1 MFMQQ
6 NMNKSAM
13 QKGLII
19 GAMVSLKFIL
29 GIFGSTALSA
39 IGFLI
44 SILVI
49 VVLYLFA
56 KKYRD
61 EENEGFITYG
71 QGFSFIFRTYLY
83 GGIIGSLVI
92 FIYAGLI
99 EPEYLSGMTNEVL
112 KMYDAMN
119 FPVDEDMISMVE
131 TIYKPAPFAF
141 LNIFSS
147 AIVGAFWGLILAAFI
162 KKEKSIFEQ

>member
-1 MFMQQ
+1 MQQ

-13 QKGLII
+13 VKGLII

-29 GIFGSTALSA
+29 GIFGTTALSTL
-39 IGFLI
+39 GFLI
-44 SILVI
+44 SILI
-49 VVLYLFA
+49 VVALYVFA

-61 EENEGFITYG
+61 EENEGFMTYG
-71 QGFSFIFRTYLY
+71 EGFSYIFRTYFY

-92 FIYAGLI
+92 LLYTGLI
-99 EPEYLSGMTNEVL
+99 DPEYLSGMINDVL

-119 FPVDEDMISMVE
+119 FPVDDNMISMVE
-131 TIYKPAPFAF
+131 TIYKPAPFA
-141 LNIFSS
+141 LMNVFSS
-147 AIVGAFWGLILAAFI
+147 AIVGAFWGLILAAFV

>member
-1 MFMQQ
+1 MQQ

-13 QKGLII
+13 LKGLII

-29 GIFGSTALSA
+29 GVFGSTALSV

-49 VVLYLFA
+49 VALYMFA

-61 EENEGFITYG
+61 EEYEGFMTYG
-71 QGFSFIFRTYLY
+71 EGFSYIFRTYFY
-83 GGIIGSLVI
+83 GSIISSLVVLI
-92 FIYAGLI
+92 YTAFIN
-99 EPEYLSGMTNEVL
+99 PEYLSGMTNEVF
-112 KMYDAMN
+112 KIYDAMN
-119 FPVDEDMISMVE
+119 FPVDEDMINMVE
-131 TIYKPAPFAF
+131 TIYKPAPFAL

>member
-1 MFMQQ
+1 
-6 NMNKSAM
+6 M

-29 GIFGSTALSA
+29 SIFGSTALSA

-44 SILVI
+44 SILV
-49 VVLYLFA
+49 VVALFMFT

-61 EENEGFITYG
+61 EENEGFMTYG
-71 QGFSFIFRTYLY
+71 QGFSYIFRTYLY
-83 GGIIGSLVI
+83 GAILGSLVI
-92 FIYAGLI
+92 LVYTSFIQ
-99 EPEYLSGMTNEVL
+99 PDYLTGMTNDVF
-112 KMYDAMN
+112 KMYDSMN
-119 FPVDEDMISMVE
+119 ISIDENMMNLVE
-131 TIYKPAPFAF
+131 TIYKPTPFA
-141 LNIFSS
+141 LMNVFSS

>member
-1 MFMQQ
+1 MQQ

-13 QKGLII
+13 LKGLII

-29 GIFGSTALSA
+29 GVFGSTALSV

-49 VVLYLFA
+49 VALYMFA

-61 EENEGFITYG
+61 EENEGFMTYG
-71 QGFSFIFRTYLY
+71 EGFSCIFRTYFY

-92 FIYAGLI
+92 LLYTAFIN
-99 EPEYLSGMTNEVL
+99 PEYLSGMTNEVL

-131 TIYKPAPFAF
+131 TIYKPAPFAL

-147 AIVGAFWGLILAAFI
+147 AIVGAFWGLILAAFV